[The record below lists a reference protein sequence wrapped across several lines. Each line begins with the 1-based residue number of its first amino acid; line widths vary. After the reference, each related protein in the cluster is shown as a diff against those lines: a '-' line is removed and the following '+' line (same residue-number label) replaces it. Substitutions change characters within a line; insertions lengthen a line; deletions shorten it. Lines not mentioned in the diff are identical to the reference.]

1 MHTFRTFRGWG
12 KLHPNSTPPN
22 QLMVGSATRT
32 LFRAFLQTARELER
46 RGSALLV
53 QLPVESS
60 RVQWYK
66 PGAPQGEFTG
76 ATLATMIRQRFPQLG
91 AATECSDD
99 MREITPDMLRDLV
112 RREFRSPAAAD
123 ASQLDAAFGALRELH
138 SQVEMMRSTSVTTS
152 EAEHG
157 VRVRVEA
164 TSLYRGREGPI
175 WVFQYRI
182 RIINEGSAVVRLLGR
197 EWQIKNIDGSL
208 HASVPK
214 GSPGVVGQTPT
225 LEPGEQFEYASGT
238 TFTQPGGSVEGS
250 FQMVSHPAEVPRPF
264 DAIVG
269 RFDCIVHDDDAAR

>member
-1 MHTFRTFRGWG
+1 M
-12 KLHPNSTPPN
+12 
-22 QLMVGSATRT
+22 ATRT
-32 LFRAFLQTARELER
+32 LFRAFLQTARELEKR
-46 RGSALLV
+46 ASPLLV

-76 ATLATMIRQRFPQLG
+76 ATLATMIRERFPQVG
-91 AATECSDD
+91 AATECSDE
-99 MREITPDMLRDLV
+99 MREITPGMLRELV

-123 ASQLDAAFGALRELH
+123 ASQQLDAAFGALRELH

-152 EAEHG
+152 EADHG
-157 VRVRVEA
+157 ARVRVEA

-175 WVFQYRI
+175 WIFQYRI

-197 EWQIKNIDGSL
+197 EWQIKNVDGSL

-214 GSPGVVGQTPT
+214 GSPGVVGETPT
-225 LEPGEQFEYASGT
+225 LEPGEQFEYSSGT

-264 DAIVG
+264 DATVG
-269 RFDCIVHDDDAAR
+269 RFECIVRADEATR